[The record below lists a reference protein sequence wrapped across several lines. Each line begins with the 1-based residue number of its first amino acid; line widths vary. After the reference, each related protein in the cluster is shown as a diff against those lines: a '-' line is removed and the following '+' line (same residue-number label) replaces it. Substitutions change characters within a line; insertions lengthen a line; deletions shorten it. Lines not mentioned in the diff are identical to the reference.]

1 MSSIC
6 IVLLQVTSIHGLQ
19 MASPSA
25 AASASLAGSGIH
37 DSPTAGS
44 NPIGSLQEMCVKN
57 NWTPPSY
64 DLVHESG
71 EAHTKTFIME
81 CKVPKLECLLLLS
94 NTIESQL
101 KGLG

>member
-1 MSSIC
+1 M
-6 IVLLQVTSIHGLQ
+6 HGLQ
-19 MASPSA
+19 MTSPSA
-25 AASASLAGSGIH
+25 AARASPVGSGIH

-44 NPIGSLQEMCVKN
+44 NPIGSLQEMCMKN

-64 DLVHESG
+64 ALIHESG

-81 CKVPKLECLLLLS
+81 CKVSKLDCLLQLS

-101 KGLG
+101 KGWGGYIWCTF

>member
-1 MSSIC
+1 M
-6 IVLLQVTSIHGLQ
+6 TPIHGLQ
-19 MASPSA
+19 MTSPSA
-25 AASASLAGSGIH
+25 AARASPVGSGIH

-44 NPIGSLQEMCVKN
+44 NPIGSLQEMCMKN

-64 DLVHESG
+64 VLIHESG

-81 CKVPKLECLLLLS
+81 CKVSKLDCLLQLS

-101 KGLG
+101 KGWGGYIWCMF